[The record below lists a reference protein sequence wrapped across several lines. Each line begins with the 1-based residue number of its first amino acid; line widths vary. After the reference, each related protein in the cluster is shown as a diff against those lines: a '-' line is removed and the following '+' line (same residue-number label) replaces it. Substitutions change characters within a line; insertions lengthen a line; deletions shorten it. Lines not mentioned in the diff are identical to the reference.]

1 MDREFIEDSFN
12 LYGLRALVPHYNE
25 ALDMILDVE
34 RMDEAPSEERQVN
47 TIFFAYNTLLME
59 LVLIALPLF
68 LRQKLSLLRSTYTAS
83 YMRGTC

>member
-34 RMDEAPSEERQVN
+34 RMDEAPSEERQVH
-47 TIFFAYNTLLME
+47 TTYFARNIVVNS
-59 LVLIALPLF
+59 VLTQWRLNVGKNRVF
-68 LRQKLSLLRSTYTAS
+68 
-83 YMRGTC
+83 C